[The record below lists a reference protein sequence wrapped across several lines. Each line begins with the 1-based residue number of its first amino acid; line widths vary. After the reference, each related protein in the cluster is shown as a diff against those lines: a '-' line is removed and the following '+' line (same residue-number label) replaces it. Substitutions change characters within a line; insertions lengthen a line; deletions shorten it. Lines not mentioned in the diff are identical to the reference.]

1 MIIFLDSTFDSTLSQ
16 PTPTCSRT
24 TKWSKPERKCCIA
37 AESMNSPHECECDL
51 SMSSSRNVILQGWAS
66 SSIPPSSKQT
76 KPTKVL
82 ESEACGARA
91 LPQELATGPAAAGRG
106 HGDWMRGAGWLGG
119 WAAGP
124 VFPSAPLCGTFWL
137 VDAFPRK
144 KRKRTRNTTATAFPP
159 DPQIEF

>member
-1 MIIFLDSTFDSTLSQ
+1 MVQ
-16 PTPTCSRT
+16 A
-24 TKWSKPERKCCIA
+24 ERQCCIA

-119 WAAGP
+119 WARFSIRAA
-124 VFPSAPLCGTFWL
+124 VRHLL
-137 VDAFPRK
+137 VGRCLSEK
-144 KRKRTRNTTATAFPP
+144 KKEKTAEHNSHCVPTRSS
-159 DPQIEF
+159 D